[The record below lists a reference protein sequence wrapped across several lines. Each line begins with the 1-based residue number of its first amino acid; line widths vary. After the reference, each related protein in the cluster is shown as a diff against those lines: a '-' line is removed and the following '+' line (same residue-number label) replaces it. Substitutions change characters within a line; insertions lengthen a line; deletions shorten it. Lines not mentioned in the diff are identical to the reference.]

1 MQIKNPDSK
10 ELTDLISL
18 ISKAFL
24 YKEDEGDVARDFPQ
38 LYDAKNSK
46 HLWVAKDAQTI
57 VAHAGFYP
65 AEMKVEGIA
74 LPVAGIGGVFS
85 SPEVRGQGIGAQLVE
100 KCAEEAK
107 KGGAALAFLWSD
119 KHEYYEKLG
128 FHLIGRQWTIHFSP
142 EQKAQLEARG
152 EKSGC
157 KKSQLRFSLGD
168 LSKEFLEQSYQLQA
182 QMPLGIARSP
192 EEHAKYLSSGAC
204 DLFAVWVGRQL
215 LAYFVMGKGK
225 DLQNYVHEWAG
236 DEAGLHHLAAHLLE
250 SFQHGFFLIS
260 PQFMPDEVNWLYAL
274 DELGIKMVPEKMGLV
289 KLLHPE
295 KVIRLMSEYLK
306 RMGIDPALFV
316 ISKSEKGYK
325 VIWKTTTELDF
336 NEENFLKFLFG
347 PEMPAHPELKGF
359 LPIRLWYWG
368 MDSV

>member
-1 MQIKNPDSK
+1 MEIKNPNAK
-10 ELTDLISL
+10 ELTDLIGL

-24 YKEDEGDVARDFPQ
+24 YKEEEGNVARDFPQ

-46 HLWVAKDAQTI
+46 HLWMAKEKDS
-57 VAHAGFYP
+57 VLAHAGFYP
-65 AEMKVEGIA
+65 AEMKVEGIP

-85 SPEVRGQGIGAQLVE
+85 APEVRGQGIGAQLVE
-100 KCAEEAK
+100 KCVEEAR

-119 KHEYYEKLG
+119 KHEYYAKLG
-128 FHLIGRQWTIHFSP
+128 FHLIGRQWTIQFSP

-168 LSKEFLEQSYQLQA
+168 TSPEFLEQSYQMQN
-182 QMPLGIARSP
+182 QISLGIARSP
-192 EEHAKYLSSGAC
+192 EEHSAYLTSGAC

-250 SFQHGFFLIS
+250 TFQHGFSLIS
-260 PQFMPDEVNWLYAL
+260 PQFMPDEVNWLYSL
-274 DELGIKMVPEKMGLV
+274 DELGIKMSPEKMGLV
-289 KLLHPE
+289 KLLDPE
-295 KVIRLMSEYLK
+295 KIIRLMKEYVQRL
-306 RMGIDPALFV
+306 GIDPALLE
-316 ISKSEKGYK
+316 ISKSEKGFK
-325 VIWKTTTELDF
+325 VIWKKTTNLEFD
-336 NEENFLKFLFG
+336 EANFLKFLFG